1 MINEGRG
8 ALGMAP
14 AEHEGCATAIGP
26 GAAIALARP
35 DGTVGRY
42 SATVADSALG
52 CPVTVIDGGQVV
64 ESGSG
69 RLNSPARVDTFA
81 GGVLERVGDRATVL
95 VQGVSEPP
103 GGTPYLAVSM
113 VDGPATGARPAPAL
127 LTVYSTRWGG
137 VVRLLD
143 VPSTLLAAVGA
154 PEPAEFSGAPIS
166 LGRAR
171 PADPTRTVHELGAVT
186 TTDQTLRRWSALLLL
201 LTGRAGPAPARAS
214 AVAGAARRGPA
225 HLQRAGRGRGDRHA
239 PAPRQPV
246 RPLGAVR
253 RALLRVRQLHLRRL
267 RRRRGAADPGAA
279 HRRRLGIGGGGRGRR
294 AAGLA
299 ASRDLTHPRRTL
311 RGRTSSTARHG
322 NSSTAKPATHSPP

>member
-1 MINEGRG
+1 MINEGG
-8 ALGMAP
+8 APWHG

-69 RLNSPARVDTFA
+69 LLNSPTRVDTFA

-127 LTVYSTRWGG
+127 LTVYSDPLGR

-166 LGRAR
+166 WAARVPPTRRGPSTNWAPSPPRTRHCAAGRPCCCSGRAVPGSCPRVRCGGCRSPWPCSPSACWPWTRR
-171 PADPTRTVHELGAVT
+171 PARSCT
-186 TTDQTLRRWSALLLL
+186 
-201 LTGRAGPAPARAS
+201 APARS
-214 AVAGAARRGPA
+214 
-225 HLQRAGRGRGDRHA
+225 
-239 PAPRQPV
+239 APR
-246 RPLGAVR
+246 RCTEGATT
-253 RALLRVRQLHLRRL
+253 
-267 RRRRGAADPGAA
+267 G
-279 HRRRLGIGGGGRGRR
+279 
-294 AAGLA
+294 
-299 ASRDLTHPRRTL
+299 S
-311 RGRTSSTARHG
+311 
-322 NSSTAKPATHSPP
+322 ATPPSPPSPSPGCG